1 MMKLISV
8 IALLTACGADEDAT
22 TTSAT
27 STGTTT
33 ATSSATTTTT
43 STTTTVSVTGTGDT
57 YSDAACEGYGMA
69 EVDIQLA
76 NNEGDAASVVF
87 VPYNDT
93 NSALITMPDS
103 GDGYMVIEIADWMS
117 WMRIF
122 TDEDVEYSFVGG
134 DDYGRDEN
142 MSCPTSG
149 MTDQLMAFHEWDFYT
164 VKFDASSPAEFWF
177 QADKQQ

>member
-1 MMKLISV
+1 MMKLISI
-8 IALLTACGADEDAT
+8 IALLTACGAEEDA
-22 TTSAT
+22 
-27 STGTTT
+27 TT

-43 STTTTVSVTGTGDT
+43 TTSTTAATISVTSTGDT

-76 NNEGDAASVVF
+76 SNEGDAASVVF

-103 GDGYMVIEIADWMS
+103 GDGYMVIEIADWMT

-122 TDEDVEYSFVGG
+122 TDTDVEYSFVGG